1 MSRVESSDLN
11 KLQLEGLIKSGSL
24 DVLDNNRK
32 KLFEKVPEF
41 IKQSKSSDKSANDT
55 QEMLFEE
62 SNNVINFDN
71 KSNNVEDWDKSE
83 KIKKEFESIGFFV
96 SEHPLKSNLKILDQY
111 KVISYQELKNN
122 ENTNGSMIA
131 GTLISIQEKKTA
143 KGNPYAIIKLVDLS
157 TMYELFIFSEKLVDN
172 RKKLLVGNSF
182 LIKAKKE
189 TNKDGI
195 TRVNLDNLFLI
206 DDLKNKKIS
215 KVTFEVADL
224 ESIGFL
230 KTKFQK
236 EGDTVIEIRYTNKSE
251 DLKFKIDQKKLVKIE
266 DIENLESQKIQA
278 ILG

>member
-1 MSRVESSDLN
+1 
-11 KLQLEGLIKSGSL
+11 
-24 DVLDNNRK
+24 
-32 KLFEKVPEF
+32 
-41 IKQSKSSDKSANDT
+41 
-55 QEMLFEE
+55 
-62 SNNVINFDN
+62 
-71 KSNNVEDWDKSE
+71 
-83 KIKKEFESIGFFV
+83 
-96 SEHPLKSNLKILDQY
+96 
-111 KVISYQELKNN
+111 
-122 ENTNGSMIA
+122 
-131 GTLISIQEKKTA
+131 
-143 KGNPYAIIKLVDLS
+143 
-157 TMYELFIFSEKLVDN
+157 MYELFIFSEKLVDN

-224 ESIGFL
+224 DSISFL